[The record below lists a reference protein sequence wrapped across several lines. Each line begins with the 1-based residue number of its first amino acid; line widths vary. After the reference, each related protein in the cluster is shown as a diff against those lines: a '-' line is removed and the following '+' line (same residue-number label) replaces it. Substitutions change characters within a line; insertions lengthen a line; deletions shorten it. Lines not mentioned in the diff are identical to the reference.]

1 MSPENF
7 SAQNIVDQ
15 CLFMCSLCMHDLCLS
30 GECSFA
36 PGLVDCGYGAG
47 FLDCLSREIV
57 VASIG
62 VLVSVCLTG
71 TEASQPKNTAMS
83 INNAILGSH
92 RDRPRI
98 I

>member
-1 MSPENF
+1 MS
-7 SAQNIVDQ
+7 
-15 CLFMCSLCMHDLCLS
+15 FMCSLCMHDLCLS

-62 VLVSVCLTG
+62 VLVSVCMTG

-92 RDRPRI
+92 RDGARLI
-98 I
+98 